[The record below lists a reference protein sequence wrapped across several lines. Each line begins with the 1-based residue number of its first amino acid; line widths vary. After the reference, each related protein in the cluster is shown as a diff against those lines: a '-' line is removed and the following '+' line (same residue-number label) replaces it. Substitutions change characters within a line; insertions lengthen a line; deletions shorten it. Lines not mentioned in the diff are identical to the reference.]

1 MRPRDLPVKSCLNL
15 WSSVG
20 GPIVGGDI
28 PGQVVLGSV
37 RNKGEQARRS
47 KPGINIPPWPVHELQ
62 FPEWLEL

>member
-1 MRPRDLPVKSCLNL
+1 
-15 WSSVG
+15 
-20 GPIVGGDI
+20 VGGDI